1 MDSTKITD
9 TFAIPEFGEVQIACN
24 LSHDESLSLEK
35 AIKNKLGFTVNF
47 VPSIDDKII
56 FKARRLNLVNLG
68 ANPSCLTL
76 LSSHRYNIQRALD
89 RFVSSLLDI
98 ENNNKG
104 DEFIDLTTEF
114 GFEDVLCCMTHEIAC
129 FDADESEVYP
139 EKHSK
144 PKGVINAIKDWFSN
158 DSVVTPPEDES
169 DNIEALALAEEQ
181 RRELEEIKNLIIN
194 YVTKY
199 HKDPSEFIEQQLRGK
214 IVLNPHNASHLVVNG
229 MTQIILPD
237 YDETQIVMQARE
249 RTLYIFFLLHPEGLR
264 QNEVCDYRKELLQIY
279 GIVKPG
285 ASDTTAMACIDN
297 LCNPFSDSLR
307 QTISRIKKA
316 VTHVIRSE
324 DIAHDYYISGS
335 PGERYRISLDREMVT
350 LPSVFTNLSSLQSL

>member
-1 MDSTKITD
+1 M
-9 TFAIPEFGEVQIACN
+9 PEFGEVQVACN
-24 LSHDESLSLEK
+24 LSQNEKLSLEM
-35 AIKNKLGFTVNF
+35 AIKRKLDFAVNF
-47 VPSIDDKII
+47 VPSINGDIT
-56 FKARRLNLVNLG
+56 FKARRLNLANMG

-76 LSSHRYNIQRALD
+76 LSSPRFNIQRAVE

-98 ENNNKG
+98 DNSSKG

-114 GFEDVLCCMTHEIAC
+114 DHEDVSYCVPHQMICFEVNESAVSTHEG
-129 FDADESEVYP
+129 
-139 EKHSK
+139 SK
-144 PKGVINAIKDWFSN
+144 PRGIIGSIKQRMLWFSD
-158 DSVVTPPEDES
+158 DSAVTTPEDES
-169 DNIEALALAEEQ
+169 DNIEAFALAREQ
-181 RRELEEIKNLIIN
+181 RRDLEEIKNLIIN

-199 HKDPSEFIEQQLRGK
+199 HKDPSEFIEQYLRGK

-249 RTLYIFFLLHPEGLR
+249 RTLYIFFLLHPDGVR

-279 GIVKPG
+279 SIVKPG

-324 DIAHDYYISGS
+324 EIAHDYYISGS

-350 LPSVFTNLSSLQSL
+350 LPSVFTNLSS